1 MLLFNRNLINL
12 NKKKKTVS
20 ELTNRRNNI
29 LFLIKIKCYRGF
41 RLKIKLPCRGQRT
54 RTNAVTAKKLYY

>member
-1 MLLFNRNLINL
+1 MLVYNQNIIYLKNKNKNKLKPSNR
-12 NKKKKTVS
+12 K
-20 ELTNRRNNI
+20 NNI

-41 RLKIKLPCRGQRT
+41 RLKNKLPCRGQRT